1 MIFILLLYFLGL
13 RGHDEYLSLKS
24 ATECPGRRQSMKIY
38 RVHLKIGRDT
48 LYQQFQGGIG
58 VKNLSN
64 KQ

>member
-1 MIFILLLYFLGL
+1 MNTFP
-13 RGHDEYLSLKS
+13 LKVQP
-24 ATECPGRRQSMKIY
+24 ECPGRRQSMKIY